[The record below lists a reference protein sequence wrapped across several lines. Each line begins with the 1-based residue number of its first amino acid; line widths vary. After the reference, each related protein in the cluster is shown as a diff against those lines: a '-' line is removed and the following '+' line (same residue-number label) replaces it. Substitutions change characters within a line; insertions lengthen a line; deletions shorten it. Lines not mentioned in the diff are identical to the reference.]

1 MKVAMPPHHISLIYK
16 SIKKGI
22 VLIFFIFIG
31 GNLPVCEAA
40 VSLSDT
46 VMTVT
51 GTIEDA
57 DADAFITLAYGKK
70 IEKIIFRDS
79 PGGSWR
85 AGQRIGTWLPGRGI
99 TTVVE
104 GVCASACAAAF
115 LGGDKRMFSPTSPRA
130 VLAYHAPF
138 LQTNNMTVEPLKH
151 AWFTWIEQRTG
162 RPIYQGFKTA
172 INNMVNTKGA
182 VIFRSESN
190 PDVIAN
196 GGQTILCRGDENDL
210 PRGCQKTD
218 AFGAMSLGF
227 LTN

>member
-1 MKVAMPPHHISLIYK
+1 MLHHIPPMHSPFATRVAFTLLSL
-16 SIKKGI
+16 
-22 VLIFFIFIG
+22 FCAH
-31 GNLPVCEAA
+31 LPVCNAA

-46 VMTVT
+46 VMTVA
-51 GTIEDA
+51 GTIEDV
-57 DADAFITLAYGKK
+57 DADTFITLAYGKK

-85 AGQRIGTWLPGRGI
+85 AGQRIGNWLPGRGI

-104 GVCASACAAAF
+104 GVCASACATAF
-115 LGGDKRMFSPTSPRA
+115 LGGDKRMFSPASPRA
-130 VLAYHAPF
+130 VLAYHTPF
-138 LQTNNMTVEPLKH
+138 LQTNNMIVEPLKH

-162 RPIYQGFKTA
+162 RPIDHGFKTA

-182 VIFRSESN
+182 VIFRSASN

-210 PRGCQKTD
+210 PWGCQKTD